1 MKTLSGIIPTL
12 NKALRALLATMMAL
26 LVLNVTWQV
35 ITRFV
40 LPHPSSFTEELARF
54 FLIWISL
61 LGSAYAFH
69 THSHLGFDYLTKK
82 MQSNAA
88 VTTAKLG
95 YVLVILFALGVLVIG
110 GVNLTYITFL
120 LKQESP
126 VLGIPMGY
134 VYLVVPISGC
144 LFILYGVWGLI
155 EVKDP
160 SNLREHA
167 L

>member
-1 MKTLSGIIPTL
+1 MTAFKTSISRLNTFLRILLS
-12 NKALRALLATMMAL
+12 TMLAL

-35 ITRFV
+35 ITRFI

-54 FLIWISL
+54 LLIWISL

-82 MQSNAA
+82 LNNRRSA
-88 VTTAKLG
+88 VVARIG
-95 YVLVILFALGVLVIG
+95 YVLVMLFALGVLVIG

-120 LKQESP
+120 LEQASP
-126 VLGIPMGY
+126 VLGIPMGF
-134 VYLVVPISGC
+134 VYGVVPISGG
-144 LFILYGVWGLI
+144 LFILYSVLGLLEI
-155 EVKDP
+155 NEANK
-160 SNLREHA
+160 LREHA

>member
-1 MKTLSGIIPTL
+1 MKTLAEIIPAL
-12 NKALRALLATMMAL
+12 NKALRTLLATMMAL

-35 ITRFV
+35 ITRFI

-82 MQSNAA
+82 MQRNAA

-95 YVLVILFALGVLVIG
+95 YVLVILFALGVLLIG

-120 LKQESP
+120 LNQESP

-134 VYLVVPISGC
+134 VYLVVPISGL
-144 LFILYGVWGLI
+144 LFIIYGFLGLL
-155 EVKDP
+155 EMKDAN
-160 SNLREHA
+160 NLREHA

>member
-1 MKTLSGIIPTL
+1 MNTLAGVIPTL

-35 ITRFV
+35 ITRFI

-88 VTTAKLG
+88 VITAKLG
-95 YVLVILFALGVLVIG
+95 YVLVVTFALGVLVIG
-110 GVNLTYITFL
+110 GVNLTYITFML
-120 LKQESP
+120 NQESP

-134 VYLVVPISGC
+134 VYLVVPLSGL
-144 LFILYGVWGLI
+144 LFILYGVWGLL
-155 EVKDP
+155 ELKNP
-160 SNLREHA
+160 TNLREHA

>member
-1 MKTLSGIIPTL
+1 VKVLAATIPLL
-12 NKALRALLATMMAL
+12 NRALRALLATMMAL

-35 ITRFV
+35 ITRFI

-82 MQSNAA
+82 MQSKNA
-88 VTTAKLG
+88 VKTAKLG
-95 YVLVILFALGVLVIG
+95 YVLVIMFALGVLVIG
-110 GVNLTYITFL
+110 GANLTYITFL
-120 LKQESP
+120 LNQESP

-134 VYLVVPISGC
+134 VYLVVPLSGF
-144 LFILYGVWGLI
+144 LYVLYGVWGLL
-155 EVKDP
+155 EVKDTN
-160 SNLREHA
+160 NLREHA

>member
-1 MKTLSGIIPTL
+1 MKSLAEVIPLL
-12 NKALRALLATMMAL
+12 NRALRVLLATMMAL

-40 LPHPSSFTEELARF
+40 LSHPSSFTEELARF

-82 MQSNAA
+82 MQRNTA
-88 VTTAKLG
+88 VRTAKLG
-95 YVLVILFALGVLVIG
+95 YVLVVLFASGVLVAG
-110 GVNLTYITFL
+110 GINLTYITFL
-120 LKQESP
+120 LNQESP

-134 VYLVVPISGC
+134 VYSVIPISGV
-144 LFILYGVWGLI
+144 LFIMYGVLGLLEI
-155 EVKDP
+155 KDAN
-160 SNLREHA
+160 SLREHA

>member
-1 MKTLSGIIPTL
+1 MKTLAEIIPAL
-12 NKALRALLATMMAL
+12 NKALRTLLATMMAL

-35 ITRFV
+35 ITRFI

-82 MQSNAA
+82 MLRNAA

-95 YVLVILFALGVLVIG
+95 YVLVILFALGVLLIG

-120 LKQESP
+120 LNQESP

-134 VYLVVPISGC
+134 VYLVVPISGL
-144 LFILYGVWGLI
+144 LFIIYGFLGLL
-155 EVKDP
+155 EMKDAN
-160 SNLREHA
+160 NLREHA